1 MKKLMPKEVREFAQD
16 HPGRKWQDAN
26 PEPHIKFSFLLLF
39 SNSVVSNSLWPH
51 GLQHIRL
58 SCPSLSPRDCSNSCP
73 SSWWCHPTVSSSVAR
88 FSSYPQSFAG
98 SGSFPVSQLFTS
110 GDQST
115 GASAS
120 ASVLPVNTESWFLLV
135 LTDLISLLSKGLSE
149 SSPAPQFESIDS
161 LMLSPLYA
169 PTLTPYMTME
179 FHKFPNTCFY
189 FFCRFFCV
197 CFYHFG
203 CYHSTESQGKIN
215 KC

>member
-1 MKKLMPKEVREFAQD
+1 M
-16 HPGRKWQDAN
+16 
-26 PEPHIKFSFLLLF
+26 
-39 SNSVVSNSLWPH
+39 SNSLPPH

-149 SSPAPQFESIDS
+149 SSPAPRFESINSYGSVLTSIHD
-161 LMLSPLYA
+161 YCKII
-169 PTLTPYMTME
+169 TLTVQNFVGKVISLPFNILSRFVIVFLPRSNHLLISWVHSPSAVILEPKKYKVSHCFHCFSIYLQWSDGTKFHDLSFLSVE
-179 FHKFPNTCFY
+179 F
-189 FFCRFFCV
+189 
-197 CFYHFG
+197 
-203 CYHSTESQGKIN
+203 
-215 KC
+215 